1 MSNAPDKWQ
10 ALQAFWGSFGI
21 PAYEQA
27 SVPKGVQLPYISY
40 NGEVGAINEP
50 LPLSASIWCR
60 DTSWEWISKGCRSID
75 EVRRKHLEDITIEGH
90 KYIWNMS
97 NVEWILRPSAID
109 EIGCI
114 HTTQGYDLNYVGVIF
129 GEEIDYDEA
138 TKQITINPA
147 KHFDSNVQR
156 GSSPEELKTYLINSY
171 KVMMSRGIKGC
182 YVYACNPSLRNYLS
196 TFLYQ

>member
-1 MSNAPDKWQ
+1 MVQAIKEHDKV
-10 ALQAFWGSFGI
+10 LG
-21 PAYEQA
+21 
-27 SVPKGVQLPYISY
+27 L
-40 NGEVGAINEP
+40 
-50 LPLSASIWCR
+50 CR
-60 DTSWEWISKGCRSID
+60 TVAGYSWEWISKGCRSID
-75 EVRRKHLEDITIEGH
+75 EVKRKHLEDITIEGH

-138 TKQITINPA
+138 TNQITINPA
-147 KHFDSNVQR
+147 KHYDSNVQR
-156 GSSPEELKTYLINSY
+156 GASPEELKTYLINSY

-182 YVYACNPSLRNYLS
+182 YVYVCNPALKNYLS
-196 TFLYQ
+196 RFI